1 MTWGV
6 AFKQQVAKDIHKFV
20 SKCNIFFH
28 VVDSPT
34 SKAII
39 NLLAKIGVDDCHGQ
53 RRDAL

>member
-6 AFKQQVAKDIHKFV
+6 AFKQQVAKNIRKFV
-20 SKCNIFFH
+20 SKSNVFFH
-28 VVDSPT
+28 LADSPT

-39 NLLAKIGVDDCHGQ
+39 NLIIKLEVDDFHGQ